1 MEQARSCGAIPD
13 DACRV
18 AGVPV
23 RSATM
28 SNSSDGP
35 ENPPPLV
42 LPPVIPSPRPGR
54 GWMVVATV
62 LFLLLAVSM
71 LSNLTHF
78 AKGVGHVGAMGK
90 GSRLGD
96 RFYEESVIEDNVSKD
111 KLVVIPVT
119 GIITSHGFDGDGL
132 DATQSIKDQLELA
145 AEDQAVK
152 GVILK
157 VDSPGGEVLASDE
170 IYRAIVDFQERTDK
184 PVVAVMGSLAASGGY
199 YVSAPCRWIV
209 ANELT
214 ITGSIGVIM
223 HGYNI
228 RGLMNK
234 VGVQP
239 MVFKSGKFKDML
251 SSDKLPEEIT
261 VEEKKMVQ
269 AMIDETYG
277 RFQTVVEDGR
287 RAANKA
293 NAGKGKDA
301 GRPLQAG
308 WKDLADGRILSGK
321 QAHEAGL
328 VDELGNMEVAVARA
342 QKLAGISR
350 ANLVRYTMPVDFSR
364 IFRLF
369 GQTQGRGVKID
380 LGVEVPKLL
389 PGRMYFLLP
398 SAL

>member
-1 MEQARSCGAIPD
+1 
-13 DACRV
+13 
-18 AGVPV
+18 
-23 RSATM
+23 
-28 SNSSDGP
+28 
-35 ENPPPLV
+35 
-42 LPPVIPSPRPGR
+42 
-54 GWMVVATV
+54 MVVATV

-380 LGVEVPKLL
+380 LGVEIPKLL